1 MDTTSHSLH
10 RPLVETAGPLDST
23 VYSSEA
29 CRDKVSP
36 ITVPPT
42 FLETVYFDLRELK
55 KVSPTQSQKLG
66 LSPKLGNFYLNK
78 DALCCCLL
86 SMGCGSRT
94 GEWMEM
100 KGNGEE

>member
-1 MDTTSHSLH
+1 MDATSHSLH

-42 FLETVYFDLRELK
+42 LLETVYMDLRELK
-55 KVSPTQSQKLG
+55 EVSPTQSQKLE
-66 LSPKLGNFYLNK
+66 LSPKLFYLNK
-78 DALCCCLL
+78 EALRCCLL

-100 KGNGEE
+100 KGNGGE